1 MDLAREFEEGEDD
14 EVEIEEV
21 SILVLMDL
29 ARESWQ
35 FIIAYIR
42 SSFNPCF
49 NGSCSRIKNIDLPR
63 DAVIEFQSLF

>member
-29 ARESWQ
+29 ARES
-35 FIIAYIR
+35 
-42 SSFNPCF
+42 
-49 NGSCSRIKNIDLPR
+49 
-63 DAVIEFQSLF
+63 